1 MKYILRKVIEWGNP
15 VRLFLNLWQHR
26 YLIDQMIRRDLGQR
40 YKGSYLGFLWSI
52 INPILLLLIYTFIFS
67 VVFKARWRPTDENMP
82 LGEFAITLFAGLIP
96 FNLFSEVVN
105 RAPTM
110 VTGNV
115 NYVKKVVFPLEVL
128 VVVGVGTALL
138 TSMINIGIVLI
149 ASLIFLKVIPPTI
162 VFLPLAYIPLV
173 LLNLGL
179 GWFLASLGV
188 YIRDIGQVVSVLTQV
203 LFFMTPI
210 FYPASSV
217 PEKLRFI
224 LVLNPLSIIIGDFRD
239 VLLWGNLFP
248 IKEWIFWILLLGIL
262 TILGYVW
269 FMATKKGF
277 ADVI

>member
-1 MKYILRKVIEWGNP
+1 LKYILRKVIEWGNP

>member
-1 MKYILRKVIEWGNP
+1 
-15 VRLFLNLWQHR
+15 
-26 YLIDQMIRRDLGQR
+26 
-40 YKGSYLGFLWSI
+40 
-52 INPILLLLIYTFIFS
+52 
-67 VVFKARWRPTDENMP
+67 MP